1 MFNKGYIAINPTE
14 IENYEKEIIVAVQRI
29 DMEEAEKYDSYSDIP
44 KDMLV
49 EIWHYENGK
58 KYKNQLEFL
67 YHEKNLGTRYIQ
79 AYKKDTTEE
88 YIKSDLE
95 KKGYTNIK
103 TSEELRLDG
112 IKRKGRG
119 KDKKPRIRRTKE
131 QIEKEKNYI
140 QIAVNI
146 DKNNFEIL
154 KFLNFKDEDIDKLIN
169 AAIKDCILEHKENI
183 LNIFKNFEE

>member
-1 MFNKGYIAINPTE
+1 MFNKGYIAINPKE
-14 IENYEKEIIVAVQRI
+14 IEKYDKEIIIAVQRI
-29 DMEEAEKYDSYSDIP
+29 NVEDAEKYDSYEEIP
-44 KDMLV
+44 KNILV
-49 EIWHYENGK
+49 EIWHYEDGK
-58 KYKNQLEFL
+58 KYKNQLDYL
-67 YHEKNLGTRYIQ
+67 YREKNLGTRYIQ

-88 YIKSDLE
+88 YIKKDLE

-131 QIEKEKNYI
+131 QMIKDNNYI

-146 DKNNFEIL
+146 NKNNFEIL
-154 KFLNFKDEDIDKLIN
+154 KWLNFTDEDIDKLVNDSIRN
-169 AAIKDCILEHKENI
+169 HIIGIKDNV
-183 LNIFKNFEE
+183 LNIFKNFED

>member
-14 IENYEKEIIVAVQRI
+14 IEFYEKEIIVAVQRI
-29 DMEEAEKYDSYSDIP
+29 KMEDAEKYDSYEDIP
-44 KDMLV
+44 KDILV

-58 KYKNQLEFL
+58 KYKNQLEYL
-67 YHEKNLGTRYIQ
+67 YHDKNLGTRYIQ

-88 YIKSDLE
+88 YIKKDLE

-112 IKRKGRG
+112 TNKKGRG

-131 QIEKEKNYI
+131 QIEKDKNYI
-140 QIAVNI
+140 QITTNI
-146 DKNNFEIL
+146 DKNNYEIL
-154 KFLNFKDEDIDKLIN
+154 KCLNLKNEDIDNLVN

-183 LNIFKNFEE
+183 LSIFKNFEE